1 VFYADHAATTPCL
14 PAATAAVAKA
24 LGDNLG
30 NPGSRQH
37 EPGRR
42 ALALLDD
49 ARAAVAGLIN
59 ARPAEVILT
68 SGATEALNLGIL
80 GVAAR
85 LISTRPRFVTWA
97 AEHSAVLEPYQALA
111 RAGAEV
117 AVLGVDR
124 QGRYAP
130 CQNDNGTAL
139 VSVMLVNNET
149 GVIQNVAAIS
159 AAAHAAGALVCCD
172 ATAAIGR
179 MPVDVTTLGADLVAF
194 SGHKFYAPPG
204 TGALWIRRGLAI
216 DPLIHGGGQER
227 GLRSGTPNIPGLA
240 GLAVAARAAQ
250 PELTERIAHLTAMT
264 ARLEQRLITELPGIV
279 IHGRAGS
286 AELQLGLSHAEL
298 ELGAPGNS
306 HPPGGRAPGTTMVSL
321 PGLCRGWLAQLVN
334 VAASG
339 GSACSA
345 GSHVLAA
352 MGVPDAESTNALRL
366 SLGIGTSVSDV
377 EAIADEVIHAAQ
389 RLAGLNR

>member
-1 VFYADHAATTPCL
+1 MIYADHAATTPCL
-14 PAATAAVAKA
+14 PSAAAAVAKA
-24 LGDNLG
+24 LGAGLG

-37 EPGRR
+37 EPGRQ

-49 ARAAVAGLIN
+49 ARAAVAELIH
-59 ARPAEVILT
+59 ARSAEVILT

-80 GVAAR
+80 GVATR
-85 LISTRPRFVTWA
+85 LLATRPRFVTWA
-97 AEHSAVLEPYQALA
+97 AEHSAVLEPCQALTQ
-111 RAGAEV
+111 AGAEV

-130 CQNDNGTAL
+130 CSADSRTAL
-139 VSVMLVNNET
+139 ISVMLVNNET
-149 GVIQNVAAIS
+149 GVIQNVAALS

-179 MPVDVTTLGADLVAF
+179 MPVDVMTLGADLVAC

-227 GLRSGTPNIPGLA
+227 GLRSGTPNVPSLA
-240 GLAVAARAAQ
+240 GLAVAARMAQ
-250 PELTERIAHLTAMT
+250 IELAERSAHLTEMT
-264 ARLEQRLITELPGIV
+264 AMLEHRLSTALPGLV
-279 IHGRAGS
+279 IHGAAS
-286 AELQLGLSHAEL
+286 V
-298 ELGAPGNS
+298 
-306 HPPGGRAPGTTMVSL
+306 RAPGISMITL
-321 PGLCRGWLAQLVN
+321 PGLRRGWLAQLVR

-339 GSACSA
+339 GSACSE

-352 MGVPDAESTNALRL
+352 MGVPEAEATNALRL
-366 SLGIGTSVSDV
+366 SLGIGTNSPDV
-377 EAIADEVIHAAQ
+377 EAIADEVISAAR
-389 RLAGLNR
+389 RLTGLDR